1 MPLMWHAGEPRDG
14 VLWVEINW
22 KDRPVN
28 ALSRD
33 TLAELSELIGRIRSD
48 SAITGVVFK
57 SGKSGNF
64 IAGAD
69 VTDALATVL
78 TDRRIRR
85 LTAPARPAP
94 QPRRTPTSRTRVV
107 AKSKTRV
114 TRTA

>member
-1 MPLMWHAGEPRDG
+1 MAVMWHAGEPQDG
-14 VLWVEINW
+14 ILWVEINW

-33 TLAELSELIGRIRSD
+33 TLNELSELIGRIRSD

-69 VTDALATVL
+69 VTEFQKIRLAG
-78 TDRRIRR
+78 RG
-85 LTAPARPAP
+85 TAIRPAGP
-94 QPRRTPTSRTRVV
+94 AHLR
-107 AKSKTRV
+107 
-114 TRTA
+114 